1 MSSWTYQQKNTGE
14 NVISSAS
21 KNYYELLAVTP
32 GATDREIEEAYHK
45 ARSLYGQDSVAFYS
59 LYSGEERGDMLKQ
72 LSEAYNTL
80 KDPVRRLVYNTE
92 LSSSVSDKQMV
103 ESAGDI
109 LHLHIDENGPD
120 KREIE
125 KTVNLKK
132 SLSVMGD
139 RDPMAAEQFRILFTR
154 IEQISH
160 RDSYKS
166 FAVTSAVKGEGK
178 TSTSFNLAYLMAH
191 EFKKKVLLLDCDLRN
206 PSVKSY
212 LQDGVSVYGLVDVIK
227 GDVNL
232 DEAIVRLKG
241 STLYI
246 LHSGGHT
253 IKSSEFLSSRRMD
266 KIIGKLKEQYDYL
279 ILDSPPIFTLAD
291 MNIISKLVDG
301 VILVVRAGETP
312 RDIVLKSA
320 NSLPGGKI
328 VGIILNG
335 AETISKKY
343 KYYY

>member
-1 MSSWTYQQKNTGE
+1 MSSWAYQRKNTGE
-14 NVISSAS
+14 NVISSGS
-21 KNYYELLAVTP
+21 KNYYELLAITP
-32 GATDREIEEAYHK
+32 EATDREIEEAYHK

-59 LYSGEERGDMLKQ
+59 LYSGEEREEMLKQ

-92 LSSSVSDKQMV
+92 LSSSVSDKQIV

-109 LHLHIDENGPD
+109 LHLDINGPD
-120 KREIE
+120 KGETE
-125 KTVNLKK
+125 KSINLKK

-139 RDPMAAEQFRILFTR
+139 RDRMATEQFRILFTR

-191 EFKKKVLLLDCDLRN
+191 EFKKKVLLLDCDFRN

-212 LQDGVSVYGLVDVIK
+212 LQDGAAVYGLIDVIK

-246 LHSGGHT
+246 LPAGRQT
-253 IKSSEFLSSRRMD
+253 IKSSEFLTSRLMN

-279 ILDSPPIFTLAD
+279 IFDSPPIFTLAD

-328 VGIILNG
+328 VGIVLNG
-335 AETISKKY
+335 AEIISKNH

>member
-1 MSSWTYQQKNTGE
+1 MSSWTYQQKNTGG
-14 NVISSAS
+14 NVISTAS

-32 GATDREIEEAYHK
+32 GATDREIEEAYDQ

-59 LYSGEERGDMLKQ
+59 LYSGEEREDMLKQ
-72 LSEAYNTL
+72 LNEAYNTL
-80 KDPVRRLVYNTE
+80 KDPVRRRVYNRDI
-92 LSSSVSDKQMV
+92 SSSVSDKQMV

-120 KREIE
+120 KRDTE
-125 KTVNLKK
+125 KSVTLKK

-139 RDPMAAEQFRILFTR
+139 RDPLVAEQFRIFYTK

-212 LQDGVSVYGLVDVIK
+212 LQDEASVYGLIDVVK
-227 GDVNL
+227 GNVSINK
-232 DEAIVRLKG
+232 AIVHLTG
-241 STLYI
+241 SSLYI
-246 LHSGGHT
+246 LPSGGHT
-253 IKSSEFLSSRRMD
+253 KNSSELLSSTRMN
-266 KIIGKLKEQYDYL
+266 KILTTLKEEFDYL
-279 ILDSPPIFTLAD
+279 IVDSPPILSLAD
-291 MNIISKLVDG
+291 MNIISKMVDG

-312 RDIVLKSA
+312 KDIVMKA
-320 NSLPGGKI
+320 IHSLPGEKI

-335 AETISKKY
+335 AENISKKY